1 MEPKKW
7 GLGTTTSLFV
17 SRFEG
22 DVFERDHAHENYL
35 VIRSPSNP
43 THYWGNYLVLERP
56 PQAQDFAH
64 WLEVFAAEI
73 GTPPTV
79 NHILLAWDKETP
91 NLEPHIPE
99 GFTLEHSVV
108 LATTAV
114 HAPPKVNLEA
124 EIRPIV
130 SDLDW
135 AQVLEC
141 QVAARYPYYLE
152 APYRIFKQ
160 QSMARYRRMVEAGHG
175 LWFGAFLQGQ
185 VVADMGIFYE
195 GTVGRFQAVGTDP
208 NFRRLGLCGTLVWRV
223 AQFALEEWNL
233 ETLVMIADE
242 TYHAAK
248 IYESVGFKPLEHT
261 RALMG
266 DALKL

>member
-1 MEPKKW
+1 MEPTKW

-17 SRFEG
+17 PRFEG
-22 DVFERDHAHENYL
+22 HVLEQENYL

-56 PQAQDFAH
+56 PQAHNFAY

-79 NHILLAWDKETP
+79 NHILLAWDQETP
-91 NLEPHIPE
+91 HLEPHIPE

-108 LATTAV
+108 LAATAV
-114 HAPPKVNLEA
+114 HAPNKVNLEA

-130 SDLDW
+130 SDTDW
-135 AQVLEC
+135 AHVLEC
-141 QVAARYPYYLE
+141 QVAARDPQYLE
-152 APYRIFKQ
+152 APYRSFKE
-160 QSMARYRRMVEAGHG
+160 QSMARYRRMAEAGHG

-208 NFRRLGLCGTLVWRV
+208 RFRRMGLCGTLVWRV
-223 AQFALEEWNL
+223 AQFALERWNL

-242 TYHAAK
+242 SYHAAK
-248 IYESVGFKPLEHT
+248 IYESVGFKPVEHT
-261 RALMG
+261 RALMR
-266 DALKL
+266 DSLKL